1 MPHQGSSLHGRV
13 VLIVQRWIIASALA
27 TPFEANGARVL
38 LAAGSRVGLALAD
51 HPDLSAGV
59 VDTGSR
65 ELCRRLEARGIPF
78 LFYTG
83 RDRINDEFATAP
95 IIRKPAPPGDVVE
108 GVRQLLT

>member
-38 LAAGSRVGLALAD
+38 LAANSRVGLALAD
-51 HPDLSAGV
+51 HPDLSAAV

-65 ELCRRLEARGIPF
+65 ELCRHLEARGIP
-78 LFYTG
+78 LQGT
-83 RDRINDEFATAP
+83 
-95 IIRKPAPPGDVVE
+95 E
-108 GVRQLLT
+108 GPDQPVFCQYYLARS